1 MITEKTDLQEL
12 FELAKDALDMVE
24 NGETF
29 IVKDL
34 FTGLEWNRIP
44 KGLRTKLGSIFLS
57 FVQNQT
63 PQLFVENGKT
73 PQNQQIY
80 KKITL

>member
-1 MITEKTDLQEL
+1 MIDEKTTLDEL
-12 FELAKDALDMVE
+12 FVHAKNATNMVRKE
-24 NGETF
+24 EIF

-44 KGLRTKLGSIFLS
+44 KSLRTKLGSMFLLYVKGQNPKIF
-57 FVQNQT
+57 T
-63 PQLFVENGKT
+63 ENGKT

-80 KKITL
+80 KRV